1 MLFGLKKEWNTDASY
16 SVERPRRCY
25 AKWNK
30 PEVTGVLKFLAIE
43 NKIVVVWSKEEDGIG
58 SYI

>member
-1 MLFGLKKEWNTDASY
+1 M
-16 SVERPRRCY
+16 ERSQRHY

-30 PEVTGVLKFLAIE
+30 PEVARVVEFLEIE
-43 NKIVVVWSKEEDGIG
+43 NKIVVVWSQEEGGIG